1 MATNNMKLIKEAIQ
15 ETTET
20 YVDQYMKNA
29 TFVKT
34 EIGVVIGKGSHKGNK
49 ITIKQDK
56 MGIQKNPIYDDIMSV
71 GNIIFDDGCVVY
83 VFIPNGQYNNMF
95 ILGQLD
101 DTPANIKGGTI
112 RIGTPNAK
120 GEYPYTVL
128 SDGSLKI
135 GTPNANG
142 EYPYN
147 VSPDGGLD
155 IGHGS
160 YKVSPN
166 GGLDIGYGKF
176 TVSPT
181 GSVHF
186 SGEIKGARFVTEGSD
201 AYAVIDK
208 GVIQT
213 YSTNGHKGVQL
224 YGTSLTFYD
233 YDTSGKEAG
242 TITQAYSENYHV
254 LGIYSSNNNPI
265 LMGFRN
271 GESGSYTP
279 MLSINHH
286 GNKQTMMYSSRDG
299 GQTFWGGVAMTDTPI
314 AGGDGHHIIRAGWS
328 GSKLYFFVED
338 YNATNDISDKRQKH
352 DITKLND
359 KIINAV
365 GSCEWKQFKLNRDKK
380 LRANKQQQLP
390 IGFGIIAQDLEQA
403 LKDQGVSEECIL
415 KMTPK
420 IQMKTSDN
428 TLYLGVDYTQFLI
441 ARVAYDEKLIKSQ
454 NDKITDL
461 ENRLISLEEKIN
473 NK

>member
-34 EIGVVIGKGSHKGNK
+34 EIGVVVGKGSHKGNK

-160 YKVSPN
+160 YKVSPD

-186 SGEIKGARFVTEGSD
+186 SGEIKGARFVTEGSS
-201 AYAVIDK
+201 AYTVIDK
-208 GVIQT
+208 GTIQT
-213 YSTNGHKGVQL
+213 YNTSGYKGIQL
-224 YGTSLTFYD
+224 YGNTLTFYD
-233 YDTSGKEAG
+233 YNNTGEKIG
-242 TITQAYSENYHV
+242 TISQTDLANHNIRKLSICSENNREVSIGYRKENGYGNSLINVNKNGSHKV
-254 LGIYSSNNNPI
+254 WIGAPI
-265 LMGFRN
+265 
-271 GESGSYTP
+271 GES
-279 MLSINHH
+279 
-286 GNKQTMMYSSRDG
+286 
-299 GQTFWGGVAMTDTPI
+299 TFVEGIPVTDTM
-314 AGGDGHHIIRAGWS
+314 AAGDGNHVIQAGWS
-328 GSKLYFFVED
+328 GYQLFFYVD
-338 YNATNDISDKRQKH
+338 TINVTNNISDKRQKN

-380 LRANKQQQLP
+380 IRANKQQQLP

-420 IQMKTSDN
+420 IRMTNSDSTS
-428 TLYLGVDYTQFLI
+428 YLGVDYTQFLI

>member
-1 MATNNMKLIKEAIQ
+1 MVTNNMKLIKEAIQ

-34 EIGVVIGKGSHKGNK
+34 EIGVVVGKGSHKGNK

-112 RIGTPNAK
+112 RIGTPNAN

-128 SDGSLKI
+128 SDGS
-135 GTPNANG
+135 
-142 EYPYN
+142 
-147 VSPDGGLD
+147 
-155 IGHGS
+155 
-160 YKVSPN
+160 
-166 GGLDIGYGKF
+166 LDIGYGKF

-181 GSVHF
+181 GNVHF

-213 YSTNGHKGVQL
+213 YTPSGYKGIQL
-224 YGTSLTFYD
+224 YGHKITFYD
-233 YDTSGKEAG
+233 YDYSGKEVG
-242 TITQAYSENYHV
+242 VISQGYSTNYHY
-254 LGIYSSNNNPI
+254 LSITSSNNYPI
-265 LMGFRN
+265 SMGFRTDEGKN
-271 GESGSYTP
+271 YTE

-286 GNKQTMMYSSRDG
+286 GNKQTMISSSRDG
-299 GQTFWGGVAMTDTPI
+299 GQTFFTGVAMTDTPVV
-314 AGGDGHHIIRAGWS
+314 GGDGHHIIRAGWN

-338 YNATNDISDKRQKH
+338 YNATSAISDKRQKH

-461 ENRLISLEEKIN
+461 ENRLTSLEEKIN

>member
-71 GNIIFDDGCVVY
+71 GNIIFDDNCVVY

-112 RIGTPNAK
+112 KIGTPNAN

-128 SDGSLKI
+128 SDGSL
-135 GTPNANG
+135 
-142 EYPYN
+142 
-147 VSPDGGLD
+147 
-155 IGHGS
+155 
-160 YKVSPN
+160 
-166 GGLDIGYGKF
+166 DIGYGNF

-186 SGEIKGARFVTEGSD
+186 SGEITGTRFVTEGSD
-201 AYAVIDK
+201 AYTVIDK

-213 YSTNGHKGVQL
+213 YSTNGHKGMQL

-233 YDTSGKEAG
+233 YDVDGKEVG

-254 LGIYSSNNNPI
+254 FGIYSNNNNPI

-299 GQTFWGGVAMTDTPI
+299 GQTFWGGVAMTDT
-314 AGGDGHHIIRAGWS
+314 AVTGGDGHHIIRAGWN
-328 GSKLYFFVED
+328 GSKLFFYVED

-461 ENRLISLEEKIN
+461 ENRLISLEEK

>member
-112 RIGTPNAK
+112 KIGTPNAN

-128 SDGSLKI
+128 SDGSL
-135 GTPNANG
+135 
-142 EYPYN
+142 
-147 VSPDGGLD
+147 
-155 IGHGS
+155 
-160 YKVSPN
+160 
-166 GGLDIGYGKF
+166 DIGYGEF

-181 GSVHF
+181 GNVHF

-201 AYAVIDK
+201 AYTVIDK

-213 YSTNGHKGVQL
+213 YSTNGHKGLQL

-233 YDTSGKEAG
+233 YDTSGKEVG
-242 TITQAYSENYHV
+242 TIAQTYSGNYHI
-254 LGIYSSNNNPI
+254 LGINSSNNCPI
-265 LMGFRN
+265 SIGTRN
-271 GESGSYTP
+271 GESGNYTT
-279 MLSINHH
+279 MLSINYH
-286 GNKQTMMYSSRDG
+286 GNKQTMIYSSKDG
-299 GQTFWGGVAMTDTPI
+299 GQTFLGGVAMTDTPI

>member
-34 EIGVVIGKGSHKGNK
+34 EIGVVVGKGSHKGNK

-56 MGIQKNPIYDDIMSV
+56 MGVQKNPIYDDIMSV

-112 RIGTPNAK
+112 
-120 GEYPYTVL
+120 
-128 SDGSLKI
+128 KI

-142 EYPYN
+142 EYPYT
-147 VSPDGGLD
+147 VLSDG
-155 IGHGS
+155 S
-160 YKVSPN
+160 
-166 GGLDIGYGKF
+166 LDIGYGKF

-181 GSVHF
+181 GNVHF

-201 AYAVIDK
+201 AYTVIDK
-208 GVIQT
+208 GAIQT
-213 YSTNGHKGVQL
+213 YTPSGYKGVQL
-224 YGTSLTFYD
+224 YGNKITFYD
-233 YDTSGKEAG
+233 YNSSGKQVG
-242 TITQAYSENYHV
+242 MITQGYDSNYHY
-254 LGIYSSNNNPI
+254 LSIFSNNNYPI
-265 LMGFRN
+265 SMGFSN
-271 GESGSYTP
+271 DESKKYVE

-286 GNKQTMMYSSRDG
+286 GNKQTMISSSRDG
-299 GQTFWGGVAMTDTPI
+299 GQTFFTGVAMTDTPI
-314 AGGDGHHIIRAGWS
+314 AGGDGHHIIRAGWN
-328 GSKLYFFVED
+328 GSKLFFFVED
-338 YNATNDISDKRQKH
+338 YNATGAISDKRQKH

>member
-20 YVDQYMKNA
+20 YIDQYMKNA

-147 VSPDGGLD
+147 VSPNGSLD

-166 GGLDIGYGKF
+166 GSLDIGYGKF
-176 TVSPT
+176 TVSST

-186 SGEIKGARFVTEGSD
+186 SGEIKGARFVTEGSS
-201 AYAVIDK
+201 AYTVIDK
-208 GVIQT
+208 GTIQT
-213 YSTNGHKGVQL
+213 YNTSGYKGIQL
-224 YGTSLTFYD
+224 YGNSLTFYD
-233 YDTSGKEAG
+233 YNVNGEKIG
-242 TITQAYSENYHV
+242 TITQSDLLNHSIRKLSICSENNKEISIGYNGYNGVYGNNLINVNKNGSHKV
-254 LGIYSSNNNPI
+254 WIGASIGASTFVEGIP
-265 LMGFRN
+265 
-271 GESGSYTP
+271 
-279 MLSINHH
+279 
-286 GNKQTMMYSSRDG
+286 
-299 GQTFWGGVAMTDTPI
+299 VTDTM
-314 AGGDGHHIIRAGWS
+314 AAGDGNHVIQAGWS
-328 GSKLYFFVED
+328 GSQLFFYVD
-338 YNATNDISDKRQKH
+338 TVNVTKNISDKRQKH

-420 IQMKTSDN
+420 IRMTNSDN

-473 NK
+473 KK

>member
-56 MGIQKNPIYDDIMSV
+56 MGVQKNPIYDDIMSV

-112 RIGTPNAK
+112 RIGTPNAN

-147 VSPDGGLD
+147 VSPNGSLN

-186 SGEIKGARFVTEGSD
+186 SGEIKGARFVTEGSS
-201 AYAVIDK
+201 AYTVIDK
-208 GVIQT
+208 GTIQT

-299 GQTFWGGVAMTDTPI
+299 GQTYWGGVAMTDTGV
-314 AGGDGHHIIRAGWS
+314 AGGDGNHIIQAGWN
-328 GSKLYFFVED
+328 GSNLFFYVD
-338 YNATNDISDKRQKH
+338 SVGVTSSISDKRQKH

-380 LRANKQQQLP
+380 IRANKQQQLP

>member
-34 EIGVVIGKGSHKGNK
+34 EIGVVVGKGSHKGNK

-128 SDGSLKI
+128 SDGSL
-135 GTPNANG
+135 
-142 EYPYN
+142 
-147 VSPDGGLD
+147 
-155 IGHGS
+155 
-160 YKVSPN
+160 
-166 GGLDIGYGKF
+166 DIGYGNF

-186 SGEIKGARFVTEGSD
+186 SGEITGTRFVTEGSD

-213 YSTNGHKGVQL
+213 YSTNGHKGLQL
-224 YGTSLTFYD
+224 YGTSLKFYD
-233 YDTSGKEAG
+233 YDVDGKEVG

-254 LGIYSSNNNPI
+254 FGIYSNNNNPI
-265 LMGFRN
+265 IMGFRN
-271 GESGSYTP
+271 SESGGYTP

-314 AGGDGHHIIRAGWS
+314 EGGDGHHIIRAGWS

-473 NK
+473 KK

>member
-56 MGIQKNPIYDDIMSV
+56 MGVQKNPIYDDIMSV
-71 GNIIFDDGCVVY
+71 GNIIFDDNCVVY

-112 RIGTPNAK
+112 KIGTPNAN

-128 SDGSLKI
+128 SDGSL
-135 GTPNANG
+135 
-142 EYPYN
+142 
-147 VSPDGGLD
+147 
-155 IGHGS
+155 
-160 YKVSPN
+160 
-166 GGLDIGYGKF
+166 DIGYGNF

-186 SGEIKGARFVTEGSD
+186 SGEITGTRFVTEGSD
-201 AYAVIDK
+201 AYTVIDK

-213 YSTNGHKGVQL
+213 YSTNGHKGMQL

-233 YDTSGKEAG
+233 YDVDGKEVG

-254 LGIYSSNNNPI
+254 FGIYSNNNNPI

-299 GQTFWGGVAMTDTPI
+299 GQTFWGGVAMTDT
-314 AGGDGHHIIRAGWS
+314 AVTGGDGHHIIRAGWN
-328 GSKLYFFVED
+328 GSKLFFYVED

-473 NK
+473 KK

>member
-112 RIGTPNAK
+112 RIGTPNAN

-128 SDGSLKI
+128 SDGS
-135 GTPNANG
+135 
-142 EYPYN
+142 
-147 VSPDGGLD
+147 
-155 IGHGS
+155 
-160 YKVSPN
+160 
-166 GGLDIGYGKF
+166 LDIGYGKF

-181 GSVHF
+181 GNVHF
-186 SGEIKGARFVTEGSD
+186 SGEIKGARFVTEGSS
-201 AYAVIDK
+201 AYTVIDK
-208 GVIQT
+208 GTIQT
-213 YSTNGHKGVQL
+213 YTPNGYKGVRL
-224 YGTSLTFYD
+224 YGNDLTFYD
-233 YDTSGKEAG
+233 YDVSGKEVG
-242 TITQAYSENYHV
+242 RITQAYYSENYQV
-254 LGIYSSNNNPI
+254 LGIYSSNNHTVS
-265 LMGFRN
+265 MGFRN

-279 MLSINHH
+279 MLSINYR
-286 GNKQTMMYSSRDG
+286 GNKQTMIYSSRDG
-299 GQTFWGGVAMTDTPI
+299 GQTFWGGVAMTDTGVS
-314 AGGDGHHIIRAGWS
+314 GGDGHHIIQAGWS
-328 GSKLYFFVED
+328 GSQLFFYVD
-338 YNATNDISDKRQKH
+338 NVNVTSSISDKRQKH

>member
-112 RIGTPNAK
+112 
-120 GEYPYTVL
+120 
-128 SDGSLKI
+128 KI

-142 EYPYN
+142 EYPYT
-147 VSPDGGLD
+147 VLSDG
-155 IGHGS
+155 S
-160 YKVSPN
+160 
-166 GGLDIGYGKF
+166 LDIGYGKF

-181 GSVHF
+181 GNVHF
-186 SGEIKGARFVTEGSD
+186 SGEIKGARFVTEGSS
-201 AYAVIDK
+201 AYTVIDK
-208 GVIQT
+208 GAIRT
-213 YSTNGHKGVQL
+213 YSTNGHKGMQL
-224 YGTSLTFYD
+224 YGNNLIFYD
-233 YDTSGKEAG
+233 YNTSGKEVAVIQQVG
-242 TITQAYSENYHV
+242 SNTTTPHLDIF
-254 LGIYSSNNNPI
+254 SSNNYPI
-265 LMGFRN
+265 FMGVRS
-271 GESGSYTP
+271 GESGSLTELVQP
-279 MLSINHH
+279 MLAID
-286 GNKQTMMYSSRDG
+286 KTQTRIYSSPDG
-299 GQTFWGGVAMTDTPI
+299 GRTFTGGVAMTNI
-314 AGGDGHHIIRAGWS
+314 NIGDGPHVVQAGWS
-328 GSKLYFFVED
+328 GSKLFFYVD
-338 YNATNDISDKRQKH
+338 NVNVTNNISDKRQKH

-441 ARVAYDEKLIKSQ
+441 ARVAYDEKLIKAQ

-461 ENRLISLEEKIN
+461 ENRLVSLEEKIN

>member
-112 RIGTPNAK
+112 RIGTPNAN

-128 SDGSLKI
+128 SDGS
-135 GTPNANG
+135 
-142 EYPYN
+142 
-147 VSPDGGLD
+147 
-155 IGHGS
+155 
-160 YKVSPN
+160 
-166 GGLDIGYGKF
+166 LDIGYGKF

-181 GSVHF
+181 GNVHF
-186 SGEIKGARFVTEGSD
+186 SGEIKGARFVTEGSS
-201 AYAVIDK
+201 AYTVIDK
-208 GVIQT
+208 GTIQT
-213 YSTNGHKGVQL
+213 YNTSGYKGIQL
-224 YGTSLTFYD
+224 YGNTLTFYD
-233 YDTSGKEAG
+233 YNNAGEKIG
-242 TITQAYSENYHV
+242 TITQTDLLNHNIRKLSIRSENNKEVSIGYHGYNSGGDLIRV
-254 LGIYSSNNNPI
+254 NKDGSHKVWIGASIGEATFVEGIPI
-265 LMGFRN
+265 
-271 GESGSYTP
+271 
-279 MLSINHH
+279 
-286 GNKQTMMYSSRDG
+286 
-299 GQTFWGGVAMTDTPI
+299 TDTMA
-314 AGGDGHHIIRAGWS
+314 AGNGNHVIQAGWS
-328 GSKLYFFVED
+328 GSQLFFYVD
-338 YNATNDISDKRQKH
+338 TVNVTNNISDKRQKN

-380 LRANKQQQLP
+380 IRANKQQQLP

-420 IQMKTSDN
+420 IRMTNSDSTS
-428 TLYLGVDYTQFLI
+428 YLGVDYTQFLI

-454 NDKITDL
+454 NDKIADL
-461 ENRLISLEEKIN
+461 ENRLASLDN
-473 NK
+473 YLHNPTRSLA

>member
-112 RIGTPNAK
+112 RIGTPNAN

-128 SDGSLKI
+128 SDGSLNI
-135 GTPNANG
+135 GN
-142 EYPYN
+142 
-147 VSPDGGLD
+147 
-155 IGHGS
+155 
-160 YKVSPN
+160 
-166 GGLDIGYGKF
+166 GKF

-186 SGEIKGARFVTEGSD
+186 SGEIKGARFVTEGSS
-201 AYAVIDK
+201 AYTVIDK

-213 YSTNGHKGVQL
+213 YNTSGYKGIQL
-224 YGTSLTFYD
+224 YGNTLTFYD
-233 YDTSGKEAG
+233 YNNTGEKIG
-242 TITQAYSENYHV
+242 TISQTDLANHSIRKLSICSENNREVSIGYRKENGYGNSLINVNKNGSHKV
-254 LGIYSSNNNPI
+254 WIGAPI
-265 LMGFRN
+265 
-271 GESGSYTP
+271 GES
-279 MLSINHH
+279 
-286 GNKQTMMYSSRDG
+286 
-299 GQTFWGGVAMTDTPI
+299 TFVEGIPVTDTMV
-314 AGGDGHHIIRAGWS
+314 AGGGNHVIQAGWS
-328 GSKLYFFVED
+328 GSQLFFYVD
-338 YNATNDISDKRQKH
+338 TVNVTNNISDKRQKN

-380 LRANKQQQLP
+380 IRANKQQQLP

-420 IQMKTSDN
+420 IRMTNSDSTS
-428 TLYLGVDYTQFLI
+428 YLGVDYTQFLI

>member
-34 EIGVVIGKGSHKGNK
+34 EIGVVIGKGSHNGNK

-83 VFIPNGQYNNMF
+83 IFIPNGQYNNMF

-112 RIGTPNAK
+112 KIGTPNAN

-128 SDGSLKI
+128 SDGSL
-135 GTPNANG
+135 
-142 EYPYN
+142 
-147 VSPDGGLD
+147 
-155 IGHGS
+155 
-160 YKVSPN
+160 
-166 GGLDIGYGKF
+166 DIGYGSF

-181 GSVHF
+181 GNVHF

-201 AYAVIDK
+201 AYTVIDK
-208 GVIQT
+208 GTIQT
-213 YSTNGHKGVQL
+213 YTPSGYKGIRL
-224 YGTSLTFYD
+224 YGKEMTFYD
-233 YDTSGKEAG
+233 YDTSGKEVGA
-242 TITQAYSENYHV
+242 ITQMYSGNYHI
-254 LGIYSSNNNPI
+254 LGIESSNNCPI
-265 LMGFRN
+265 LIGTRN
-271 GESGSYTP
+271 GESGSYST
-279 MLSINHH
+279 MISINYR
-286 GNKQTMMYSSRDG
+286 GNKQTMIYSSKDG
-299 GQTFWGGVAMTDTPI
+299 GQTFLGGVAMTDTGV
-314 AGGDGHHIIRAGWS
+314 AGGDGNHIIQAGWN
-328 GSKLYFFVED
+328 GSNLFFYVD
-338 YNATNDISDKRQKH
+338 SVGVTSSISDKRQKH

>member
-34 EIGVVIGKGSHKGNK
+34 EIGVVVGKGSHKGNK

-56 MGIQKNPIYDDIMSV
+56 MGVQKNPIYDDIMSV

-112 RIGTPNAK
+112 RIGTPNAN

-128 SDGSLKI
+128 SDGSLNI
-135 GTPNANG
+135 GNG
-142 EYPYN
+142 SFTVASN
-147 VSPDGGLD
+147 GGLD

-186 SGEIKGARFVTEGSD
+186 SGEIKGARFVTEGSS
-201 AYAVIDK
+201 AYTVIDK
-208 GVIQT
+208 GTIQT

-299 GQTFWGGVAMTDTPI
+299 GQTYWGGVAMTDTPI

-328 GSKLYFFVED
+328 GSKLSFFVED

-380 LRANKQQQLP
+380 IRANKQQQLP

>member
-34 EIGVVIGKGSHKGNK
+34 EIGVVVGKGSHKGNK

-135 GTPNANG
+135 GTPNVNG
-142 EYPYN
+142 EYPYK
-147 VSPDGGLD
+147 VSPD
-155 IGHGS
+155 
-160 YKVSPN
+160 

-186 SGEIKGARFVTEGSD
+186 SGEIKGARFVTEGSS
-201 AYAVIDK
+201 AYTVIDK

-213 YSTNGHKGVQL
+213 YNTSGYKGIQL
-224 YGTSLTFYD
+224 YGNTLTFYD
-233 YDTSGKEAG
+233 YNNTGEKIG
-242 TITQAYSENYHV
+242 TISQTDLAYHSIRKLSICSENNREVSIGYRKENGYGNSLINVNKNGSHKV
-254 LGIYSSNNNPI
+254 WIGAPI
-265 LMGFRN
+265 
-271 GESGSYTP
+271 GES
-279 MLSINHH
+279 
-286 GNKQTMMYSSRDG
+286 
-299 GQTFWGGVAMTDTPI
+299 TFVEGIPVTDTM
-314 AGGDGHHIIRAGWS
+314 AAGDGNHVIQAGWS
-328 GSKLYFFVED
+328 GSQLFFYVD
-338 YNATNDISDKRQKH
+338 TVNVTNNISDKRQKN

-380 LRANKQQQLP
+380 IRANKQQQLP

-420 IQMKTSDN
+420 IRMTNSDSTS
-428 TLYLGVDYTQFLI
+428 YLGVDYTQFLI

>member
-34 EIGVVIGKGSHKGNK
+34 EIGVVVGKGSHKGNK

-71 GNIIFDDGCVVY
+71 GNIIFEDGCVVY

-112 RIGTPNAK
+112 
-120 GEYPYTVL
+120 
-128 SDGSLKI
+128 KI

-142 EYPYN
+142 EYPYT
-147 VSPDGGLD
+147 VLSDG
-155 IGHGS
+155 S
-160 YKVSPN
+160 
-166 GGLDIGYGKF
+166 LDIGYGKF

-181 GSVHF
+181 GNVHF

-208 GVIQT
+208 GAIQT
-213 YSTNGHKGVQL
+213 YTPNGYKGVML
-224 YGTSLTFYD
+224 YGTQVKFYD
-233 YDTSGKEAG
+233 YDVSGKEVGA
-242 TITQAYSENYHV
+242 ITQVYSGNYHY
-254 LGIYSSNNNPI
+254 LGIFSSNNYPI
-265 LMGFRN
+265 SIGSRN
-271 GESGSYTP
+271 GESGSYNE
-279 MLSINHH
+279 MLSINHR
-286 GNKQTMMYSSRDG
+286 GNKQTMIYSSKDG
-299 GQTFWGGVAMTDTPI
+299 GQTFLGGVAMTDLPLD
-314 AGGDGHHIIRAGWS
+314 GGNHVVQSGWS
-328 GSKLYFFVED
+328 GSKLYFFVD
-338 YNATNDISDKRQKH
+338 GIGVTSDISDKRQKH

-420 IQMKTSDN
+420 IRMTNSDN

-441 ARVAYDEKLIKSQ
+441 ARVAYDEKLIKAQ
-454 NDKITDL
+454 NNKITDL

>member
-112 RIGTPNAK
+112 KIGTPNAN

-128 SDGSLKI
+128 SDGSL
-135 GTPNANG
+135 
-142 EYPYN
+142 
-147 VSPDGGLD
+147 
-155 IGHGS
+155 
-160 YKVSPN
+160 
-166 GGLDIGYGKF
+166 DIGYGNF

-181 GSVHF
+181 GNVHF

-201 AYAVIDK
+201 AYTVIDK
-208 GVIQT
+208 GTIQT
-213 YSTNGHKGVQL
+213 YTPNGYKGIRL
-224 YGTSLTFYD
+224 YGKEMTFYD
-233 YDTSGKEAG
+233 YDTSGKEVGA
-242 TITQAYSENYHV
+242 ITQMYSGNYHI
-254 LGIYSSNNNPI
+254 LGIESSNNCPI
-265 LMGFRN
+265 LIGTRN
-271 GESGSYTP
+271 GESGSYYT
-279 MLSINHH
+279 MISINYR
-286 GNKQTMMYSSRDG
+286 GNKQTMIYSSKDG
-299 GQTFWGGVAMTDTPI
+299 GQTFLGGVAMTDTGVS
-314 AGGDGHHIIRAGWS
+314 GGDGNHIIQAGWN
-328 GSKLYFFVED
+328 GSNLFFYVD
-338 YNATNDISDKRQKH
+338 SVGVTSSISDKRQKH

>member
-34 EIGVVIGKGSHKGNK
+34 EIGVVVGKGSHKGNK

-56 MGIQKNPIYDDIMSV
+56 MGVQKNPIYDDIMSV

-147 VSPDGGLD
+147 VSPDGSLD

-160 YKVSPN
+160 YKVSPD

-186 SGEIKGARFVTEGSD
+186 SGEIKGARFVTEGSS
-201 AYAVIDK
+201 AYTVIDK

-213 YSTNGHKGVQL
+213 YNTSGYKGIQL
-224 YGTSLTFYD
+224 YGNTLTFYD
-233 YDTSGKEAG
+233 YNNTGEKIG
-242 TITQAYSENYHV
+242 TISQTDLANHNIRKLAIYSESNKEVSIGYIQENGYGDELICANKNGSHKV
-254 LGIYSSNNNPI
+254 WIYANMGTGILGGIP
-265 LMGFRN
+265 
-271 GESGSYTP
+271 
-279 MLSINHH
+279 
-286 GNKQTMMYSSRDG
+286 
-299 GQTFWGGVAMTDTPI
+299 VTDTMA
-314 AGGDGHHIIRAGWS
+314 AGGGNHVIQAGWS
-328 GSKLYFFVED
+328 GSQLFFYVD
-338 YNATNDISDKRQKH
+338 AVNVTKNISDKRQKH

-420 IQMKTSDN
+420 IRMTNSDSTS
-428 TLYLGVDYTQFLI
+428 YLGVDYTQFLI

>member
-112 RIGTPNAK
+112 
-120 GEYPYTVL
+120 
-128 SDGSLKI
+128 KI

-142 EYPYN
+142 EYPYT
-147 VSPDGGLD
+147 VLSDG
-155 IGHGS
+155 S
-160 YKVSPN
+160 
-166 GGLDIGYGKF
+166 LDIGYGKF

-181 GSVHF
+181 GNVHF

-213 YSTNGHKGVQL
+213 YNTSGYKGIQL
-224 YGTSLTFYD
+224 YGNTLTFYD
-233 YDTSGKEAG
+233 YNNTGEKIG
-242 TITQAYSENYHV
+242 TISQTDLANHNIRKLSICSENNREVSIGYRKENGYGNSLINVNKNGSHKV
-254 LGIYSSNNNPI
+254 WIGASI
-265 LMGFRN
+265 
-271 GESGSYTP
+271 GES
-279 MLSINHH
+279 
-286 GNKQTMMYSSRDG
+286 
-299 GQTFWGGVAMTDTPI
+299 TFVEGIPVTDTM
-314 AGGDGHHIIRAGWS
+314 AAGDGNHVIQAGWS
-328 GSKLYFFVED
+328 GSQLFFYVD
-338 YNATNDISDKRQKH
+338 TVNVTNNISDKRQKN

-380 LRANKQQQLP
+380 IRANKQQQLP

-420 IQMKTSDN
+420 IRMTNSDN

-473 NK
+473 KK

>member
-1 MATNNMKLIKEAIQ
+1 MFA
-15 ETTET
+15 
-20 YVDQYMKNA
+20 
-29 TFVKT
+29 
-34 EIGVVIGKGSHKGNK
+34 GVSSNCPK
-49 ITIKQDK
+49 I
-56 MGIQKNPIYDDIMSV
+56 
-71 GNIIFDDGCVVY
+71 NILLYC
-83 VFIPNGQYNNMF
+83 P
-95 ILGQLD
+95 LGQLD

-112 RIGTPNAK
+112 RIGTPNAN

-128 SDGSLKI
+128 SDGSLNI
-135 GTPNANG
+135 GN
-142 EYPYN
+142 
-147 VSPDGGLD
+147 
-155 IGHGS
+155 
-160 YKVSPN
+160 
-166 GGLDIGYGKF
+166 GKF

-186 SGEIKGARFVTEGSD
+186 SGEIKGARFVTEGSS
-201 AYAVIDK
+201 AYTVIDK

-213 YSTNGHKGVQL
+213 YNTSGYKGIQL
-224 YGTSLTFYD
+224 YGNTLTFYD
-233 YDTSGKEAG
+233 YNNTGEKIG
-242 TITQAYSENYHV
+242 TISQTDLANHSIRKLSICSENNREVSIGYRKENGYGNSLINVNKNGSHKV
-254 LGIYSSNNNPI
+254 WIGAPI
-265 LMGFRN
+265 
-271 GESGSYTP
+271 GES
-279 MLSINHH
+279 
-286 GNKQTMMYSSRDG
+286 
-299 GQTFWGGVAMTDTPI
+299 TFVEGIPVTDTMV
-314 AGGDGHHIIRAGWS
+314 AGGGNHVIQAGWS
-328 GSKLYFFVED
+328 GSQLFFYVD
-338 YNATNDISDKRQKH
+338 TVNVTNNISDKRQKN

-380 LRANKQQQLP
+380 IRANKQQQLP

>member
-34 EIGVVIGKGSHKGNK
+34 EIGVVVGKGSHKGNK

-112 RIGTPNAK
+112 
-120 GEYPYTVL
+120 
-128 SDGSLKI
+128 KI

-142 EYPYN
+142 EYPYT
-147 VSPDGGLD
+147 VLSDG
-155 IGHGS
+155 S
-160 YKVSPN
+160 
-166 GGLDIGYGKF
+166 LDIGYGKF

-201 AYAVIDK
+201 AYTVIDK
-208 GVIQT
+208 GIIQT
-213 YSTNGHKGVQL
+213 YTPSGYKGIQL
-224 YGTSLTFYD
+224 YGNKITFYD
-233 YDTSGKEAG
+233 YNSSGKQVG
-242 TITQAYSENYHV
+242 IITQGYDSNYHY
-254 LGIYSSNNNPI
+254 LSILSSNNYPI
-265 LMGFRN
+265 SMGFSN
-271 GESGSYTP
+271 DESKNYVE

-286 GNKQTMMYSSRDG
+286 GNKQTMISSSRDG
-299 GQTFWGGVAMTDTPI
+299 GQTFFTGVAMTDTPI
-314 AGGDGHHIIRAGWS
+314 AGGDGHHIIRAGWN
-328 GSKLYFFVED
+328 GSKLFFFVED
-338 YNATNDISDKRQKH
+338 YNATSAISDKRQKH

-454 NDKITDL
+454 NDKIADL

>member
-56 MGIQKNPIYDDIMSV
+56 MGVQKNPIYDDIMSV

-128 SDGSLKI
+128 SDGSL
-135 GTPNANG
+135 
-142 EYPYN
+142 
-147 VSPDGGLD
+147 
-155 IGHGS
+155 
-160 YKVSPN
+160 
-166 GGLDIGYGKF
+166 DIGYGKF

-181 GSVHF
+181 GNVHF

-208 GVIQT
+208 GAIQT
-213 YSTNGHKGVQL
+213 YTPSGYKGVQL
-224 YGTSLTFYD
+224 YGNKITFYD
-233 YDTSGKEAG
+233 YNSSGKQVG
-242 TITQAYSENYHV
+242 MITQGYDSNYHY
-254 LGIYSSNNNPI
+254 LSIFSNNNYPI
-265 LMGFRN
+265 SMGFSN
-271 GESGSYTP
+271 DESKNYVE

-286 GNKQTMMYSSRDG
+286 GNKQTMISSSRDG
-299 GQTFWGGVAMTDTPI
+299 GQTFFTGVAMTDTPI

-328 GSKLYFFVED
+328 GSKLSFFVED

-380 LRANKQQQLP
+380 IRANKQQQLP

-473 NK
+473 KK

>member
-1 MATNNMKLIKEAIQ
+1 MIMATNNIKLIKEAIQ

-71 GNIIFDDGCVVY
+71 GNIIFDDNCVVY

-112 RIGTPNAK
+112 
-120 GEYPYTVL
+120 
-128 SDGSLKI
+128 KI

-142 EYPYN
+142 EYPYT
-147 VSPDGGLD
+147 VLSDG
-155 IGHGS
+155 S
-160 YKVSPN
+160 
-166 GGLDIGYGKF
+166 LDIGYGKF

-181 GSVHF
+181 GNVHF
-186 SGEIKGARFVTEGSD
+186 SGEIKGARFVTEGSS

-208 GVIQT
+208 GTIQT
-213 YSTNGHKGVQL
+213 YTPNGYKGVRL
-224 YGTSLTFYD
+224 YGNDLTFYD
-233 YDTSGKEAG
+233 YDVSGKEVG
-242 TITQAYSENYHV
+242 RITQAYSENYHV

-279 MLSINHH
+279 MLSINHN

-314 AGGDGHHIIRAGWS
+314 EGGDGHHIIRAGWG
-328 GSKLYFFVED
+328 GSKLFFFVED

-461 ENRLISLEEKIN
+461 ENRLLSLEEKIN

>member
-83 VFIPNGQYNNMF
+83 IFIPNGQYNNMF

-112 RIGTPNAK
+112 
-120 GEYPYTVL
+120 
-128 SDGSLKI
+128 KI

-142 EYPYN
+142 EYPYT
-147 VSPDGGLD
+147 VLSDG
-155 IGHGS
+155 S
-160 YKVSPN
+160 
-166 GGLDIGYGKF
+166 LDIGYGKF

-181 GSVHF
+181 GNVHF

-201 AYAVIDK
+201 AYTVIDK
-208 GVIQT
+208 GTIQT
-213 YSTNGHKGVQL
+213 YTPSGYKGIQL
-224 YGTSLTFYD
+224 YGNKITFYD
-233 YDTSGKEAG
+233 YDVSGKEVG
-242 TITQAYSENYHV
+242 EITQAYSENYHV

-271 GESGSYTP
+271 GGSGSYTP

-299 GQTFWGGVAMTDTPI
+299 GQTFWGGVAMTDT
-314 AGGDGHHIIRAGWS
+314 AVTGGDGHHIIRAGWN
-328 GSKLYFFVED
+328 GSKLFFFVED

-441 ARVAYDEKLIKSQ
+441 ARVAYDEKLINSQ

>member
-56 MGIQKNPIYDDIMSV
+56 MGVQKNPIYDDIMSV

-142 EYPYN
+142 EYPYK
-147 VSPDGGLD
+147 VSPD
-155 IGHGS
+155 
-160 YKVSPN
+160 

-213 YSTNGHKGVQL
+213 YNTNGYKGLQL
-224 YGTSLTFYD
+224 YGNSLKLYD
-233 YDTSGKEAG
+233 YDASGKEVGAISQ
-242 TITQAYSENYHV
+242 TYSENYHIF
-254 LGIYSSNNNPI
+254 GINSSNNNPI
-265 LMGFRN
+265 SIGFRN
-271 GESGSYTP
+271 GESGNYTT
-279 MLSINHH
+279 MLSINYH
-286 GNKQTMMYSSRDG
+286 GNKQTMMYSSRDSG
-299 GQTFWGGVAMTDTPI
+299 RTFFGGVAMTDTPI
-314 AGGDGHHIIRAGWS
+314 VGGDGHHIIRAGWS
-328 GSKLYFFVED
+328 GSKLSFFVED

>member
-112 RIGTPNAK
+112 
-120 GEYPYTVL
+120 
-128 SDGSLKI
+128 KI

-142 EYPYN
+142 EYPYT
-147 VSPDGGLD
+147 VLSDG
-155 IGHGS
+155 S
-160 YKVSPN
+160 
-166 GGLDIGYGKF
+166 LDIGYGKF

-181 GSVHF
+181 GNVHF

-201 AYAVIDK
+201 AYTVIDK
-208 GVIQT
+208 GAIQT
-213 YSTNGHKGVQL
+213 YTPSGYKGVQL
-224 YGTSLTFYD
+224 YGNKITFYD
-233 YDTSGKEAG
+233 YNSSGKQVG
-242 TITQAYSENYHV
+242 MITQGYDSNYHY
-254 LGIYSSNNNPI
+254 LSIFSNNNYPI
-265 LMGFRN
+265 SMGFSN
-271 GESGSYTP
+271 DESKKYVE

-286 GNKQTMMYSSRDG
+286 GNKQTMISSSRDG
-299 GQTFWGGVAMTDTPI
+299 GQTFFTGVAMTDTPI
-314 AGGDGHHIIRAGWS
+314 AGGDGHHIIRAGWN
-328 GSKLYFFVED
+328 GSKLFFFVED
-338 YNATNDISDKRQKH
+338 YNATGAISDKRQKH

>member
-34 EIGVVIGKGSHKGNK
+34 EIGVVVGKGSHKGNK

-112 RIGTPNAK
+112 KIGTPNAN

-128 SDGSLKI
+128 SDGSL
-135 GTPNANG
+135 
-142 EYPYN
+142 
-147 VSPDGGLD
+147 
-155 IGHGS
+155 
-160 YKVSPN
+160 
-166 GGLDIGYGKF
+166 DIGYGNF

-181 GSVHF
+181 GNVHF

-201 AYAVIDK
+201 AYTVIDK
-208 GVIQT
+208 GTIQT
-213 YSTNGHKGVQL
+213 YTPSGYKGIRL
-224 YGTSLTFYD
+224 YGKEMTFYD
-233 YDTSGKEAG
+233 YDTSGKEVGA
-242 TITQAYSENYHV
+242 ITQMYSGNYHI
-254 LGIYSSNNNPI
+254 LGIESSNNCPI
-265 LMGFRN
+265 LIGTRN
-271 GESGSYTP
+271 GESGKYYT
-279 MLSINHH
+279 MISINYR
-286 GNKQTMMYSSRDG
+286 GNKQTMIYSSKDG
-299 GQTFWGGVAMTDTPI
+299 GQTFLGGVAMTDTGVS
-314 AGGDGHHIIRAGWS
+314 GGDGNHIIQAGWN
-328 GSKLYFFVED
+328 GSNLFFYVD
-338 YNATNDISDKRQKH
+338 SVGVTSSISDKRQKH

>member
-112 RIGTPNAK
+112 KIGTPNAN

-128 SDGSLKI
+128 SDGSL
-135 GTPNANG
+135 
-142 EYPYN
+142 
-147 VSPDGGLD
+147 
-155 IGHGS
+155 
-160 YKVSPN
+160 
-166 GGLDIGYGKF
+166 DIGYGNF

-181 GSVHF
+181 GNVHF

-201 AYAVIDK
+201 AYTVIDK
-208 GVIQT
+208 GTIQT
-213 YSTNGHKGVQL
+213 YTPSGYKGIRL
-224 YGTSLTFYD
+224 YGKEMTFYD
-233 YDTSGKEAG
+233 YDTSGKEVGA
-242 TITQAYSENYHV
+242 ITQMYSGNYHI
-254 LGIYSSNNNPI
+254 LGIESSNNCPI
-265 LMGFRN
+265 LIGTRN
-271 GESGSYTP
+271 GESGNYYT
-279 MLSINHH
+279 MISINYR
-286 GNKQTMMYSSRDG
+286 GNKQTMIYSSKDG
-299 GQTFWGGVAMTDTPI
+299 GQTFLGGVAMTDTGVS
-314 AGGDGHHIIRAGWS
+314 GGDGNHIIQAGWN
-328 GSKLYFFVED
+328 GSNLFFYVD
-338 YNATNDISDKRQKH
+338 SVGVTSSISDKRQKH

>member
-34 EIGVVIGKGSHKGNK
+34 EIGVVVGKGSHKGNK

-112 RIGTPNAK
+112 
-120 GEYPYTVL
+120 
-128 SDGSLKI
+128 KI

-142 EYPYN
+142 EYPYT
-147 VSPDGGLD
+147 VSSDG
-155 IGHGS
+155 S
-160 YKVSPN
+160 
-166 GGLDIGYGKF
+166 LDIGYGNF

-186 SGEIKGARFVTEGSD
+186 SGEIKGTRFVTEGSS
-201 AYAVIDK
+201 AYTVIDK

-213 YSTNGHKGVQL
+213 YTPSGYKGIRL
-224 YGTSLTFYD
+224 YGNDLTFYD
-233 YDTSGKEAG
+233 YDVSGKEVG
-242 TITQAYSENYHV
+242 RITQAYSENYHV

-314 AGGDGHHIIRAGWS
+314 KGGDGHHIIRAGWS
-328 GSKLYFFVED
+328 GSKLFFFVED

-441 ARVAYDEKLIKSQ
+441 ARVAYDEKLIKAQ

>member
-56 MGIQKNPIYDDIMSV
+56 MGVQKNPIYDDIMSV

-112 RIGTPNAK
+112 RIGTPNAN

-128 SDGSLKI
+128 SDGSLNI
-135 GTPNANG
+135 GNGSFTVAPN
-142 EYPYN
+142 
-147 VSPDGGLD
+147 GGLD

-160 YKVSPN
+160 YKVAPN

-186 SGEIKGARFVTEGSD
+186 SGEIKGARFVTEGSS
-201 AYAVIDK
+201 AYTVIDK
-208 GVIQT
+208 GTIQT

-254 LGIYSSNNNPI
+254 LGIYSSNTNPI
-265 LMGFRN
+265 LMGFRT

-314 AGGDGHHIIRAGWS
+314 EGGDGHHIIRAGWS

>member
-15 ETTET
+15 ETTDT
-20 YVDQYMKNA
+20 YVDEYMKNA

-34 EIGVVIGKGSHKGNK
+34 EIGVVVGKGSHKGNK

-56 MGIQKNPIYDDIMSV
+56 MGVQKNPIYDDIMSV

-142 EYPYN
+142 EYPYK

-160 YKVSPN
+160 YKVSPD
-166 GGLDIGYGKF
+166 GGLDIGHGKF

-181 GSVHF
+181 GTVHF
-186 SGEIKGARFVTEGSD
+186 SGEIKGARFVTEGSS
-201 AYAVIDK
+201 AYTVIDK
-208 GVIQT
+208 GAIQT
-213 YSTNGHKGVQL
+213 YSTNGHKGMQL
-224 YGTSLTFYD
+224 YGNNLIFYD
-233 YDTSGKEAG
+233 YNTSGKEVG
-242 TITQAYSENYHV
+242 VIQQVGSNTTTPHLEIF
-254 LGIYSSNNNPI
+254 SSNNYPI
-265 LMGFRN
+265 LMGVRS
-271 GESGSYTP
+271 GESGSLTGKP
-279 MLSINHH
+279 MLSIN
-286 GNKQTMMYSSRDG
+286 NNQTMIFSSPNG
-299 GQTFWGGVAMTDTPI
+299 GRTFSGGVAMTNI
-314 AGGDGHHIIRAGWS
+314 NVGDGPHVVQAGWS
-328 GSKLYFFVED
+328 GSKLFFYVD
-338 YNATNDISDKRQKH
+338 NVNVTNNISDKRQKH

>member
-34 EIGVVIGKGSHKGNK
+34 EIGVVVGKGSHKGNK

-112 RIGTPNAK
+112 KIGTPNAN

-128 SDGSLKI
+128 SDGSL
-135 GTPNANG
+135 
-142 EYPYN
+142 
-147 VSPDGGLD
+147 
-155 IGHGS
+155 
-160 YKVSPN
+160 
-166 GGLDIGYGKF
+166 DIGYGEF

-181 GSVHF
+181 GNVHF
-186 SGEIKGARFVTEGSD
+186 SGEIKGARFVTEGSS
-201 AYAVIDK
+201 AYTVIDK
-208 GVIQT
+208 GTIQT
-213 YSTNGHKGVQL
+213 YNPSGYKGIQL
-224 YGTSLTFYD
+224 YGNTLTFYD
-233 YDTSGKEAG
+233 YNNTGEKIG
-242 TITQAYSENYHV
+242 TISQTDLAHHNIRKLSIFSENNRDVSIGYRKENGYGNSLINVNKNGSHKV
-254 LGIYSSNNNPI
+254 WIGAPI
-265 LMGFRN
+265 
-271 GESGSYTP
+271 GES
-279 MLSINHH
+279 
-286 GNKQTMMYSSRDG
+286 
-299 GQTFWGGVAMTDTPI
+299 TFVEGIPVTDTM
-314 AGGDGHHIIRAGWS
+314 AAGDGNHVIQAGWS
-328 GSKLYFFVED
+328 GSKLFFYVD
-338 YNATNDISDKRQKH
+338 TVNVTNNISDKRQKH

-420 IQMKTSDN
+420 IRMTNSDSTS
-428 TLYLGVDYTQFLI
+428 YLGVDYTQFLI

>member
-34 EIGVVIGKGSHKGNK
+34 EIGVVVGKGSHKGNK

-112 RIGTPNAK
+112 KIGTPNAN

-128 SDGSLKI
+128 SDGSL
-135 GTPNANG
+135 
-142 EYPYN
+142 
-147 VSPDGGLD
+147 
-155 IGHGS
+155 
-160 YKVSPN
+160 
-166 GGLDIGYGKF
+166 DIGYGNF

-181 GSVHF
+181 GNVHF

-201 AYAVIDK
+201 AYTVIDK
-208 GVIQT
+208 GTIQT
-213 YSTNGHKGVQL
+213 YTPSGYKGIRL
-224 YGTSLTFYD
+224 YGKEMTFYD
-233 YDTSGKEAG
+233 YDTSGKEVGA
-242 TITQAYSENYHV
+242 ITQMYSGNYHI
-254 LGIYSSNNNPI
+254 LGIESSNNCPI
-265 LMGFRN
+265 LIGTSN
-271 GESGSYTP
+271 GESGKYYT
-279 MLSINHH
+279 MISINDR
-286 GNKQTMMYSSRDG
+286 GNKQTMIYSSKDG
-299 GQTFWGGVAMTDTPI
+299 GQTFLGGVAMTDTGVS
-314 AGGDGHHIIRAGWS
+314 GGDGNHIIQAGWN
-328 GSKLYFFVED
+328 GSNLFFYVD
-338 YNATNDISDKRQKH
+338 SVGVTSSISDKRQKH

-473 NK
+473 KK

>member
-1 MATNNMKLIKEAIQ
+1 MVTNNMKLIKEAIQ

-34 EIGVVIGKGSHKGNK
+34 EIGVVVGKGSHKGNK

-128 SDGSLKI
+128 SDGSL
-135 GTPNANG
+135 
-142 EYPYN
+142 
-147 VSPDGGLD
+147 
-155 IGHGS
+155 
-160 YKVSPN
+160 
-166 GGLDIGYGKF
+166 DIGYGKF

-181 GSVHF
+181 GNVHF
-186 SGEIKGARFVTEGSD
+186 SGEIKGARFVTEGSN
-201 AYAVIDK
+201 AYTVIDK
-208 GVIQT
+208 GAIQT
-213 YSTNGHKGVQL
+213 YSTNGHKGMQL
-224 YGTSLTFYD
+224 YGNNLIFYD
-233 YDTSGKEAG
+233 YNTSGKEVAVIQQVG
-242 TITQAYSENYHV
+242 SNTTTPH
-254 LGIYSSNNNPI
+254 LDIYSSNNYPI
-265 LMGFRN
+265 FMGVRS
-271 GESGSYTP
+271 GESGSLTELAQP
-279 MLSINHH
+279 MLTIDKVHTSI
-286 GNKQTMMYSSRDG
+286 YSSPNG
-299 GQTFWGGVAMTDTPI
+299 GRTFTGGVAMTNI
-314 AGGDGHHIIRAGWS
+314 NIGDGQHVIQAGWS
-328 GSKLYFFVED
+328 GSQLFFYVD
-338 YNATNDISDKRQKH
+338 TVNVTNNISDKRQKN

-380 LRANKQQQLP
+380 IRANRQQQLP

-420 IQMKTSDN
+420 IRMTNSDSTS
-428 TLYLGVDYTQFLI
+428 YLGVDYTQFLI